1 MGAPVVAATQ
11 SARRV
16 LARLYRHQSAARR
29 RLGRHFAAN
38 GDPVVLT
45 DRYGIRF
52 VLHAWELEEV
62 DELLSKSFYKPDFR
76 AVEKLLGPGDTAV
89 DVGANV
95 GTHSIMMARR
105 VAAAGR
111 VIAFEPTPTTA
122 SLMRE
127 NLSLNGVR
135 TVDLVEAA
143 ISDAPGSVQMNVF
156 DQRYSAWNS
165 RGAPIVDGIA
175 PVETIGVRSETLD
188 AAMRACGVE
197 RINFLKIDVE
207 GFELEALRGATG
219 LLGDGAIDC
228 LSFEI
233 SRIPLEASGHEA
245 SAVFDLLASF
255 GYRSYKL
262 DETSDRFVGPFE
274 SSDDFYINFYASRQ
288 SLITR

>member
-1 MGAPVVAATQ
+1 M
-11 SARRV
+11 
-16 LARLYRHQSAARR
+16 LARLYRRKSAARR

-38 GDPVVLT
+38 GEPVVLT
-45 DRYGIRF
+45 DSYGIRF
-52 VLHAWELEEV
+52 VLHPWEIEEV
-62 DELLSKSFYKPDFR
+62 DELLSKSFYKSDFR
-76 AVEKLLGPGDTAV
+76 AIEKLLGPGDTAV

-122 SLMRE
+122 GLMRE
-127 NLSLNGVR
+127 NLVLNKIENVE
-135 TVDLVEAA
+135 LVEAA
-143 ISDAPGSVQMNVF
+143 ISDAPGSVAMNLF

-165 RGAPIVDGIA
+165 RGAPVMDGIA
-175 PVETIGVRSETLD
+175 PVETIEVRSETLD
-188 AAMRACGVE
+188 AAMQARGVE

-207 GFELEALRGATG
+207 GFELEALQGVAG

-233 SRIPLEASGHEA
+233 SKVPLEASGHEA
-245 SAVFDLLASF
+245 SAVFELLASF

-262 DETSDRFVGPFE
+262 DETSDRFVGPFNDT
-274 SSDDFYINFYASRQ
+274 DDFYTNFYASRQ
-288 SLITR
+288 SLPA